1 MGILY
6 HWAWA
11 LLIIWDG
18 QFPEPQLS
26 NRLKFPRLVFYNG
39 FLLETKGQKQIQ
51 LKMKTLRFIGMA
63 LFAFLMGVNF
73 ASCSSDDDPTEE
85 KEEGGVVVSGK
96 KLVKI
101 VGKSADNSYSETYT
115 FSYDNKG
122 RLIEATESYEGD
134 RNNYTETYQ
143 FTWGDN
149 AIKVIST
156 FNDSNSNYTGTDT
169 YTITLKNGLAQN
181 NEDGNSFIY
190 SNSNRII
197 KCTSNDKYGGGEF
210 SAIWDGDK
218 LVSISE
224 EDQYDATL
232 TYGTSCK
239 KGYFPFVATM
249 LANDAD
255 AALFMAHP
263 EIAGMRTNQLPTKKT
278 STDNYGSE
286 ISTLTYEFDKE
297 GYISKIVGE
306 EISNGSTE
314 TYTYTLTW
322 Q

>member
-1 MGILY
+1 
-6 HWAWA
+6 
-11 LLIIWDG
+11 
-18 QFPEPQLS
+18 
-26 NRLKFPRLVFYNG
+26 
-39 FLLETKGQKQIQ
+39 
-51 LKMKTLRFIGMA
+51 MA
-63 LFAFLMGVNF
+63 LFAVLMCVNF

-96 KLVKI
+96 KITKI
-101 VGKSADNSYSETYT
+101 VRKSGDGDSEIYT
-115 FSYDNKG
+115 FKYDNNG
-122 RLIEATESYEGD
+122 RLIEATALYVGD
-134 RNNYTETYQ
+134 RDKTYQ

-156 FNDSNSNYTGTDT
+156 LKYSNSNYTGTDT
-169 YTITLKNGLAQN
+169 YIITLKNGLAQN

-197 KCTSNDKYGGGEF
+197 KCTSNDKYGEGEF

-224 EDQYDATL
+224 EDEDATL

-249 LANDAD
+249 LAVDAD

-263 EIAGMRTNQLPTKKT
+263 EIAGMRTNQLPTKIT
-278 STDNYGSE
+278 WTDNYGSE

-314 TYTYTLTW
+314 TDTYTLTW

>member
-1 MGILY
+1 
-6 HWAWA
+6 
-11 LLIIWDG
+11 
-18 QFPEPQLS
+18 
-26 NRLKFPRLVFYNG
+26 
-39 FLLETKGQKQIQ
+39 
-51 LKMKTLRFIGMA
+51 MKTFRMIGMA
-63 LFAFLMGVNF
+63 LFAILMCVNL
-73 ASCSSDDDPTEE
+73 ASCSSSDDDPTE
-85 KEEGGVVVSGK
+85 KPEEGGVVVSGK
-96 KLVKI
+96 KITKI
-101 VGKSADNSYSETYT
+101 VFKSEDGDSEINI
-115 FSYDNKG
+115 FKYDNNG
-122 RLIEATESYEGD
+122 RLIEATALYEGD
-134 RNNYTETYQ
+134 RDKYTETYQ

-197 KCTSNDKYGGGEF
+197 KCTSNDKYGEGEF

-224 EDQYDATL
+224 EDEDDATL

-263 EIAGMRTNQLPTKKT
+263 EIAGMRTNQLPTKIT
-278 STDNYGSE
+278 WTDNHGSE
-286 ISTLTYEFDKE
+286 IITLTYEFDKE
-297 GYISKIVGE
+297 GYISKIVSE

-314 TYTYTLTW
+314 TETYTLTW